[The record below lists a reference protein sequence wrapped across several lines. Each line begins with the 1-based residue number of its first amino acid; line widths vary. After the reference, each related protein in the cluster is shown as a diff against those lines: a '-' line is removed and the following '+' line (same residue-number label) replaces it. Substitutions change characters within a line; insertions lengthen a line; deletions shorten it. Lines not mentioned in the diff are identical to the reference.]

1 MNLKKETFINHA
13 WRLQQAPLR
22 GRLLCLLALP
32 MCALDPVKSAT
43 GHPHQ
48 IPSAC
53 VGSVVQAAEACKD
66 ASAQAPMV
74 GRWSDALW
82 QEALPAACSFLC
94 GGAQVFAL
102 LTYLTLG
109 TSLFWMFPA
118 QASSGYKCNSD
129 ALSDIII
136 V

>member
-1 MNLKKETFINHA
+1 
-13 WRLQQAPLR
+13 
-22 GRLLCLLALP
+22 
-32 MCALDPVKSAT
+32 
-43 GHPHQ
+43 
-48 IPSAC
+48 
-53 VGSVVQAAEACKD
+53 
-66 ASAQAPMV
+66 MV
-74 GRWSDALW
+74 GRWSDAYGRKPFL
-82 QEALPAACSFLC
+82 LLSFLC

-129 ALSDIII
+129 ALSDIIT